1 MQASPALAN
10 ECLDVAAASDY
21 MSSMS
26 IILAVLP
33 WLIGAGMVMVV
44 GVLFTGIV
52 GMGFGGEFN
61 ARHGNRLMRLRIIS
75 QGVVIAM
82 LVLYFLLRNIPS
94 GGNG

>member
-1 MQASPALAN
+1 
-10 ECLDVAAASDY
+10 VADY

-26 IILAVLP
+26 IVLEVLP

-52 GMGFGGEFN
+52 GMGLGGQFN
-61 ARHGNRLMRLRIIS
+61 ARHGNRLMRLRVIS
-75 QGVVIAM
+75 QAVVIAF
-82 LVLYFLLRNIPS
+82 LVLYFLLRNIPL